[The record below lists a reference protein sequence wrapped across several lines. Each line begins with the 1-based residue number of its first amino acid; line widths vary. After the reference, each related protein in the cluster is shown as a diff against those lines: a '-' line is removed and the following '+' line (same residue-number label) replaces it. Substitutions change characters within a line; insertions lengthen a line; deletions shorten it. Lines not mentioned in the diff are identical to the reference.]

1 MAILVI
7 ISSLYIAYFYWMFW
21 NPMNICMNCIQNCVY
36 VLCALNI
43 FIPTFTN
50 LNVFIYW
57 VVFML
62 YFIYESISHLNIN
75 DLNSLRIIQNIYITI
90 SYLTSLIIMY
100 KCQSLFQPKTYLR
113 ILKLKEVLLPHENF
127 IFTRL
132 YYTWKSCFVIL
143 KKYNDVC
150 YEYFV

>member
-1 MAILVI
+1 
-7 ISSLYIAYFYWMFW
+7 MFW
-21 NPMNICMNCIQNCVY
+21 NPMNICMNCVQNCVY

-50 LNVFIYW
+50 LNVCIYW

-90 SYLTSLIIMY
+90 LYLTSLNIMY
-100 KCQSLFQPKTYLR
+100 KCQSLFQPKTNLR
-113 ILKLKEVLLPHENF
+113 NLKLNEVLLPHEYF

-132 YYTWKSCFVIL
+132 YYTWKKLFCHFKKVQWCLLWIFCSIKFIIL
-143 KKYNDVC
+143 ICLRQVLL
-150 YEYFV
+150 